1 MSNDLLIVLPE
12 KDRAL
17 EAFSGDF
24 DAMIGPLLKP
34 IEDTVQRFIA
44 TRDDDNLMAT
54 ERGRAEIKAFAHK
67 LARSKTALDE
77 AGKAVNAELKKLPKT
92 IDANRAKAWDQIE
105 KWQDEVRAPLTLW
118 ETNEAE
124 RIKCHVDLIRAIRS
138 QYIPPELA
146 VAELEERVA
155 WVTSLR
161 SIDGEEFADEYRMA
175 IGDELKALDGALQ
188 ARRRFDSEQAE
199 LAALRAAK
207 AAQNAS
213 EKATRDA
220 EALDRANK
228 DREIAEVA
236 RVEAEAR
243 AAEQAIVAAAA
254 REIAAR
260 EGAER
265 RRLEDAARAQRE
277 RDAVEAARVERERQQ
292 KIADDMA
299 EKRRQ
304 ENRNHQGRIHREAAA
319 GIAQLL
325 RGYPDMP
332 PCDDLAVDIVRS
344 IIIGQIPHVRIEY

>member
-77 AGKAVNAELKKLPKT
+77 AGKAVNAELKRLPKT

-105 KWQDEVRAPLTLW
+105 KWQDQVRAPLTLW
-118 ETNEAE
+118 ETNEAQ
-124 RIKCHVDLIRAIRS
+124 RIKRHVDTIAAIRS
-138 QYIPPELA
+138 QYIPTELT
-146 VAELEERVA
+146 VAELETRVV

-161 SIDGEEFADEYRMA
+161 SIDGEEFTDEYRMA
-175 IGDELKALDGALQ
+175 IGDELKALDGALEL
-188 ARRRFDSEQAE
+188 RRTYEAEQVE

-220 EALDRANK
+220 EALERANK
-228 DREIAEVA
+228 EREIAEVA

-243 AAEQAIVAAAA
+243 AAEQAIVALH
-254 REIAAR
+254 

-292 KIADDMA
+292 KIADDTA

-344 IIIGQIPHVRIEY
+344 IIIGQIPHVTINY